1 MLINKAS
8 ISAVF
13 KSINAAFNNAFRG
26 VTPTWMQYAT
36 KIPSNT
42 SVEDYEWVSAF
53 PRMREWL
60 GDKQVSQ
67 LKASNYTVKNKKYES
82 TIEIKEDDLDD
93 DKLGAYKAQ
102 ADGAGISAAEL
113 PDMISA
119 EMLDAVFDTVCWD
132 GQYMV
137 DDDHPITD
145 FAKNGSTTYSN
156 DGGSTAL
163 SAATIT
169 GAQNSLG
176 TALAAMSVLK
186 SDEGRP
192 LGIEGTLLVVPAAL
206 RETANVLANSDFLM
220 DRIVNPYKGLV
231 KVLVNKWLTST
242 TAWFVIDDT
251 LPVKPIIWQERK
263 AAHTVQDDGDRFMKG
278 VLHWGVE
285 ARGVGAFGLPQGI
298 YASAGA

>member
-1 MLINKAS
+1 MLTNKAS

-13 KSINAAFNNAFRG
+13 KSLNAAFNNALRG
-26 VTPTWMQYAT
+26 VAPTWIQYAT

-42 SVEDYEWVSAF
+42 SVEEYDWVSAF
-53 PRMREWL
+53 PRMRVWL

-102 ADGAGISAAEL
+102 ATGAGISAAEL
-113 PDMISA
+113 PDMIAA
-119 EMLDAVFDTVCWD
+119 EMLDAVFDTICWD

-137 DDDHPITD
+137 DTDHPITD
-145 FAKNGSTTYSN
+145 FANDSTTTYSN
-156 DGGSTAL
+156 DGGTTAL
-163 SAATIT
+163 SATTIT
-169 GAQNSLG
+169 GAQNSIG
-176 TALAAMSVLK
+176 AALSAMGGQK

-192 LGIEGTLLVVPAAL
+192 LGIEGNLLIVPPAL
-206 RETANVLANSDFLM
+206 RETANLLATSARLFDG
-220 DRIVNPYKGLV
+220 VTNPYKGLF

-251 LPVKPIIWQERK
+251 LPVKPIIWQERR
-263 AAHTVQDDGDRFMKG
+263 AAHTVQDDGDKFMKG
-278 VLHWGVE
+278 VLHWGAE
-285 ARGVGAFGLPQGI
+285 ARGVGAYGLPQGI
-298 YASAGA
+298 YGSAGA